1 MGSASSP
8 LEPEPVDYA
17 LWGLTALAFVLA
29 VAALVCIAR
38 DEHTTKSGVVS
49 LLVVLL
55 VPLLG
60 PIMYFVY
67 RKR

>member
-1 MGSASSP
+1 MGIADSP
-8 LEPEPVDYA
+8 LVPEPIDYVF
-17 LWGLTALAFVLA
+17 WGLTALAFVLA

-67 RKR
+67 RRR

>member
-8 LEPEPVDYA
+8 LVPEPIDYVF
-17 LWGLTALAFVLA
+17 WGLTALAFVLA
-29 VAALVCIAR
+29 VVALVLSAR
-38 DEHTTKSGVVS
+38 DVHTTKSGVVS

-55 VPLLG
+55 LPLIG